1 MDSKSTH
8 SDKNINKK
16 PQLSLAV
23 ILILVNLSWQLNLS
37 TSKAHIDSIKFY
49 LEHILHLRSKVS
61 ENLINR
67 QR

>member
-37 TSKAHIDSIKFY
+37 P
-49 LEHILHLRSKVS
+49 SKV
-61 ENLINR
+61 
-67 QR
+67 